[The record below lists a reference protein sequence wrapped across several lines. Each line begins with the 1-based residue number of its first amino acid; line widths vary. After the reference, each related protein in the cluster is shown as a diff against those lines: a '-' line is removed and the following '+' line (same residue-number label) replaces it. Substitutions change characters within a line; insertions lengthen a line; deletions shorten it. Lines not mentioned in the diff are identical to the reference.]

1 MPNYTYTPIPFTAAT
16 PVVRASILSN
26 TVPMLLGAPGIG
38 KSSMLRALSRI
49 LDAKVFAIQINQ
61 LADRSDLTGQRINKE
76 KHTTQ
81 AGNIIERSKLSFFPH
96 YTIQQAI
103 DYAIEN
109 PNKLSIIFLDEI
121 NRASSDITSAALS
134 LSTERTIGGQ
144 KFPENV
150 RIVAAGNDEGN
161 VIALDS
167 ASRTRFRFIKVTPDA
182 ETLLANIPDL
192 NPFIKE
198 VITSFP
204 QLVENYGNLTNT
216 ITTDPGS
223 SNNDPDDDNEESF
236 ELDFEL
242 DFDMDEDG
250 FSQMCVPRT
259 IEYLSKYLNTSNL
272 DDSKSAASRAS
283 FIQHME
289 TMPDGKTLLQVVVE
303 GSVGTNDFT
312 NKLLDKM
319 SDFYRDLLQSA
330 NTTQQSLSSLP
341 PFDKASFMQIA
352 TTGQIDLETSVIDS
366 LDADTRINILTSLL
380 IQQNVN
386 QINDNALVKRTI
398 NNILLKNDPLPFA
411 IKNSL
416 FQLATTDPT
425 LLSKMAIDE
434 VASNS
439 ANTAFS
445 DILPTLTQAVSY

>member
-1 MPNYTYTPIPFTAAT
+1 MPNNTYTPIPFTAAT

-38 KSSMLRALSRI
+38 KSSMLRALSRL
-49 LDAKVFAIQINQ
+49 LDAEVFSIQINQ
-61 LADRSDLTGQRINKE
+61 LADRSDLTGQRIDKE
-76 KHTTQ
+76 KHTNQ
-81 AGNIIERSKLSFFPH
+81 AGDVIERSKLSFFPH

-103 DYAIEN
+103 DYAVEN

-204 QLVENYGNLTNT
+204 QLVENYGDLTNT
-216 ITTDPGS
+216 IATDPGS
-223 SNNDPDDDNEESF
+223 SNNDPDDDDNESF
-236 ELDFEL
+236 ELDFE
-242 DFDMDEDG
+242 MDEDG

-289 TMPDGKTLLQVVVE
+289 TMPDGKTLLQVVIE

-352 TTGQIDLETSVIDS
+352 TTGQIDLETSVIDNF
-366 LDADTRINILTSLL
+366 DADTRINILTSLL

-398 NNILLKNDPLPFA
+398 NTILLKNDPLPFT

-416 FQLATTDPT
+416 YQLATTDPT
-425 LLSKMAIDE
+425 MLSKMAIDE

>member
-1 MPNYTYTPIPFTAAT
+1 MPNNTYTPIPFTAAI

-38 KSSMLRALSRI
+38 KSSMLRALSQI

-61 LADRSDLTGQRINKE
+61 LADRSDLTGQRIDKE
-76 KHTTQ
+76 TYTDPNGEK
-81 AGNIIERSKLSFFPH
+81 IERSKLSFFPH
-96 YTIQQAI
+96 YTLQEAI

-121 NRASSDITSAALS
+121 NRAGSDITSAALS

-192 NPFIKE
+192 NPFIKD

-216 ITTDPGS
+216 VATDPGS
-223 SNNDPDDDNEESF
+223 ANNDPDDDEESF
-236 ELDFEL
+236 ELDFE
-242 DFDMDEDG
+242 MDEDG

-259 IEYLSKYLNTSNL
+259 IEYLSKYLNTSDL

-289 TMPDGKTLLQVVVE
+289 TMPDGKTLLQVVIE

-319 SDFYRDLLQSA
+319 SDYYRDLLQSA

-341 PFDKASFMQIA
+341 AFDKASFMQIA
-352 TTGQIDLETSVIDS
+352 TTGQIDLEASIIDNFN
-366 LDADTRINILTSLL
+366 ADTRINILTSLL
-380 IQQNVN
+380 LQQNVN
-386 QINDNALVKRTI
+386 QINDNSLVKRTI
-398 NNILLKNDPLPFA
+398 NNILLKNDPLPFP

-416 FQLATTDPT
+416 YQIATTDPT
-425 LLSKMAIDE
+425 MLSKMAIDE

-439 ANTAFS
+439 ANTSFS
-445 DILPTLTQAVSY
+445 DLLPTLTQAVSY

>member
-38 KSSMLRALSRI
+38 KSSMLRALSRL
-49 LDAKVFAIQINQ
+49 LDAEVFAIQINQ
-61 LADRSDLTGQRINKE
+61 LADRSDLTGQRIDKE
-76 KHTTQ
+76 KHTNQ
-81 AGNIIERSKLSFFPH
+81 AGDTIERSKLSFFPH

-182 ETLLANIPDL
+182 ETLLTNIPDL

-223 SNNDPDDDNEESF
+223 SNNDPDDDGEES
-236 ELDFEL
+236 FEL

>member
-1 MPNYTYTPIPFTAAT
+1 MPNNTYTPIPFTSAT

-26 TVPMLLGAPGIG
+26 TVPILLGAPGIG
-38 KSSMLRALSRI
+38 KSSMVRNLSNDI
-49 LDAKVFAIQINQ
+49 DAEVFPIQINQ
-61 LADRSDLTGQRINKE
+61 LADRSDLTGQRIDKE
-76 KHTTQ
+76 TYTTTS
-81 AGNIIERSKLSFFPH
+81 GETVERSKLSFFPH

-103 DYAIEN
+103 DFATEN

-161 VIALDS
+161 VVALDS
-167 ASRTRFRFIKVTPDA
+167 ASRTRFRFIKVAPDA
-182 ETLLANIPDL
+182 ETLLANIENL
-192 NPFIKE
+192 NPFIKA
-198 VITSFP
+198 VITEFP
-204 QLVENYGNLTNT
+204 QLIENYGLLSNT
-216 ITTDPGS
+216 IATDPGS
-223 SNNDPDDDNEESF
+223 ANSDPDDEDES
-236 ELDFEL
+236 FEL

-259 IEYLSKYLNTSNL
+259 IEYLSKYLNTANL
-272 DDSKSAASRAS
+272 NNSKSSASRAS

-289 TMPDGKTLLQVVVE
+289 TMPDGKTLLQVVIE

-319 SDFYRDLLQSA
+319 SEFYRDLLQTAS
-330 NTTQQSLSSLP
+330 TSQQSLNNLP
-341 PFDKASFMQIA
+341 AFDKASFMQIA
-352 TTGQIDLETSVIDS
+352 TTGQIDLETQIIENLST
-366 LDADTRINILTSLL
+366 DTRINILTALL
-380 IQQNVN
+380 LQQNVS

-398 NNILLKNDPLPFA
+398 NNILLKNDPLPFN

-416 FQLATTDPT
+416 YQIATTDPT
-425 LLSKMAIDE
+425 MLSKLAIDE

-439 ANTAFS
+439 SNNAFS
-445 DILPTLTQAVSY
+445 DILPALKQAVTY